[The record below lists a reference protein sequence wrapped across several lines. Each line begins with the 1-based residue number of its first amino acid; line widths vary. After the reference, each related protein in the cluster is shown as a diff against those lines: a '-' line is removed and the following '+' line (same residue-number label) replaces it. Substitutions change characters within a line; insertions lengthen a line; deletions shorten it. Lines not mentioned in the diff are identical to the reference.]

1 MVVEGT
7 AEVVEVEVEGAAL
20 VVGAAQAAAL
30 EVVDEGQVGELVVVQ
45 GAEDVVEEVPDVVRG
60 RSTSSPTTKGVM
72 TMVRSST
79 SNVSSV

>member
-1 MVVEGT
+1 MAEEGT
-7 AEVVEVEVEGAAL
+7 AEGVEVEVGEAASDVEAAQVEAL
-20 VVGAAQAAAL
+20 GVGA
-30 EVVDEGQVGELVVVQ
+30 DEERVGPLVVVQ
-45 GAEDVVEEVPDVVRG
+45 GAEDVVEAPDVVRG